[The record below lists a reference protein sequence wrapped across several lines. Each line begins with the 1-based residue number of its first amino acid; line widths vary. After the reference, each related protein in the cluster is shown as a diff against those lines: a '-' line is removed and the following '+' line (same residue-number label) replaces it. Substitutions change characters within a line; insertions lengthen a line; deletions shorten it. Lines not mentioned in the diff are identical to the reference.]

1 MAIPGPGTPI
11 DLQDLADEFGGTA
24 PHELSEYYRGGGEVP
39 NSAANNAVPTSGTIS
54 LGDFYGA
61 VNIVTLN
68 LTIASDTKNYNL
80 YPQVSS
86 NPSYVAG
93 ATAINVTVNPGRRVG
108 STSRTGYA
116 FQIPSQF
123 NPGDQ
128 ITLINKG
135 TIVGRAGNGGNG
147 GNFNVAQ
154 IPAGRPGGSGQ
165 PGGHGL
171 RIQRPVT
178 IQNQGVIA
186 GAGGGG
192 GGSTCGQM
200 PNGTIT
206 GKFPQP
212 VFSNFS
218 GNGGGGG
225 GGYQVGAR
233 GIRGTITPSN
243 PQGLGNNGANGT
255 QTNGGAGG
263 ARNRPYTSQS
273 TPPQAYIGKGGNG
286 GNRGSNGQAAE
297 VPGPTQYVAFRGN
310 PGPGGS
316 RGRYITGQGFATWQ
330 QTGQRLGSSS

>member
-11 DLQDLADEFGGTA
+11 DLQDLADEFGGST
-24 PHELSEYYRGGGEVP
+24 PHQISEYYRGGGEVP
-39 NSAANNAVPTSGTIS
+39 DSAANSAVPTSGTIS

-61 VNIVTLN
+61 VNVVTLN
-68 LTIASDTKNYNL
+68 LTVTGNTNNYNL

-93 ATAINVTVNPGRRVG
+93 ATNVNVTVNPGIRVG

-123 NPGDQ
+123 NSGDN

-135 TIVGRAGNGGNG
+135 TIVGRAGNGGRG
-147 GNFNVAQ
+147 GNFPVGAAVA
-154 IPAGRPGGSGQ
+154 GQ

-192 GGSTCGQM
+192 GGSGAATIID
-200 PNGTIT
+200 GTT
-206 GKFPQP
+206 GKFNTAYYGQY
-212 VFSNFS
+212 S
-218 GNGGGGG
+218 GSGGGGG
-225 GGYQVGAR
+225 GGFQVGAKGPR
-233 GIRGTITPSN
+233 GSN
-243 PQGLGNNGANGT
+243 PNPAKLGNNGANGS

-263 ARNRPYTSQS
+263 ARRQS
-273 TPPQAYIGKGGNG
+273 TASPGAFYFIGKGGNG
-286 GNRGSNGQAAE
+286 GNRGSNGQSGEWAGDA
-297 VPGPTQYVAFRGN
+297 PGTNGQYPAKGA
-310 PGPGGS
+310 PKGGGS
-316 RGRYITGQGFATWQ
+316 RGRYITGQSFATWQ
-330 QTGQRLGSSS
+330 QTGQRLGAAS